1 LNIGKDIDMVEEKL
15 MKIGLKLPKAPEKGG
30 VYASVK
36 KIEEKIFYFSGCG
49 PLMGD
54 EGIRGKLG
62 VELDIEEGQAAARAT
77 MLNVLALLK
86 QTFGDLDRIE
96 SFVKILVFVACDKDF
111 YDQPQVANGATQLL
125 VDLFGEECGA
135 PTRSAI
141 GVIAL
146 PGNVPVEIEGIVR
159 IK

>member
-1 LNIGKDIDMVEEKL
+1 MIEDKL
-15 MKIGLKLPKAPEKGG
+15 KEMGLKLPDAPEKGG
-30 VYASVK
+30 VYTSVK
-36 KIEEKIFYFSGCG
+36 EISDKVYYFSGCG
-49 PLMGD
+49 PLIGS

-62 VELDIEEGQAAARAT
+62 KELGIEEGQSAARAA

-86 QTFGDLDRIE
+86 KTFGSLDEID
-96 SFVKILVFVACDKDF
+96 SFVKVLVFVAGTPDF

-125 VDLFGEECGA
+125 VDLYGQEKGA

-141 GVIAL
+141 GAPSL